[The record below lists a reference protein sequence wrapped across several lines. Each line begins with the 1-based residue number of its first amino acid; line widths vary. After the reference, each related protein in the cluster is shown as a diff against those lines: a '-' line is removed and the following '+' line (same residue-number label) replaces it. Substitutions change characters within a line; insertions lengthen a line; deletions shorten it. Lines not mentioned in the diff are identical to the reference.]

1 MASII
6 SNAYQSFFFNG
17 LDYLVLPGCRVSN
30 IMEVMSCE
38 YFCFYIIFF
47 CITIPLQNLN
57 KHFYQLIIYI
67 SGCQKLF
74 NSSIQNLLISLIL
87 ESEHIDV
94 THGSHIF
101 SSMFP
106 LYIDSSVSERNQYF
120 KKIINRHCIVFFH
133 LNNVSG
139 VIKKWFLPCSHSLWI
154 GNCQKAFA

>member
-1 MASII
+1 MNI
-6 SNAYQSFFFNG
+6 SDFISYSFVF
-17 LDYLVLPGCRVSN
+17 
-30 IMEVMSCE
+30 M
-38 YFCFYIIFF
+38 
-47 CITIPLQNLN
+47 IPLQNFN

-67 SGCQKLF
+67 SGCQNLF

-94 THGSHIF
+94 THGSRIF

-106 LYIDSSVSERNQYF
+106 LYIDSSVSERNQCF

-139 VIKKWFLPCSHSLWI
+139 VIKKRFLPCSHSL
-154 GNCQKAFA
+154 